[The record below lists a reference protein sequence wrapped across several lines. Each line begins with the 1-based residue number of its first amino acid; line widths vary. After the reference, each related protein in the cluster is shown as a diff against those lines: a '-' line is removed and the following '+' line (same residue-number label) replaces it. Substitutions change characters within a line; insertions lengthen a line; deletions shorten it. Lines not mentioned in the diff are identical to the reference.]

1 MVIVCA
7 ILLAMITT
15 GTKAELGQDC
25 KYVQEVEI
33 DKYGNTT
40 KSQRYECKTAPRE
53 VINKTEIVKVQSC
66 LKKVLFGVDCHPWEP
81 EGDEISKVIST
92 VFSMGIL
99 N

>member
-7 ILLAMITT
+7 IPLAMITT

-25 KYVQEVEI
+25 KYIQEVEI

-81 EGDEISKVIST
+81 QGHAISKVIST